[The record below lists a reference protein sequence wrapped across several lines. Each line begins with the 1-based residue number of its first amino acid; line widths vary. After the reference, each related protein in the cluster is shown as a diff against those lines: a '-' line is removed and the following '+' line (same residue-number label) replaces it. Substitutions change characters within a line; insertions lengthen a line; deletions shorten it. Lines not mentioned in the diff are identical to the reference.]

1 MPEAKKKVTK
11 ATEKKVEPKAAEKKV
26 AAKATPAPVKKA
38 PAAKAAPAPKK
49 VVEKAAP
56 APAKKAP
63 AKKETPAAK
72 PTAKKEAPKAAPAE
86 PVITKGKYEI
96 KRTNDGGYMF
106 NVWAA
111 NYQIIAKSQ
120 SYTSKTACKT
130 GINSVTNTAAVAAIE
145 DQTLQTVKE
154 EKCPKFQIY
163 LDKGGKY
170 RFNLIAKNGQNVL
183 ACTQG
188 YTTKPACK
196 NGIQSVIANAGAMIV
211 IAEDDD

>member
-1 MPEAKKKVTK
+1 MSEAKKKVTK
-11 ATEKKVEPKAAEKKV
+11 ATEKKAEPKAAEKKV

-38 PAAKAAPAPKK
+38 PAVKAAPAPKK
-49 VVEKAAP
+49 VVEKA

-72 PTAKKEAPKAAPAE
+72 PATKKEAPKAAPAE

>member
-11 ATEKKVEPKAAEKKV
+11 ATEKKAEPKAAEKKV

-63 AKKETPAAK
+63 AKKETPAKAPVKAPAK
-72 PTAKKEAPKAAPAE
+72 ATVAE

-120 SYTSKTACKT
+120 SYTSMTACKT

-145 DQTLQTVKE
+145 DQTLQTVTE

-196 NGIQSVIANAGAMIV
+196 NGIQSVISNAGAMIV
-211 IAEDDD
+211 IAENDD

>member
-11 ATEKKVEPKAAEKKV
+11 ATEKKAEPKAAEKKV

-38 PAAKAAPAPKK
+38 PAA
-49 VVEKAAP
+49 KAAP

>member
-1 MPEAKKKVTK
+1 MAVTK
-11 ATEKKVEPKAAEKKV
+11 KDTK
-26 AAKATPAPVKKA
+26 
-38 PAAKAAPAPKK
+38 PAAKAAPATK
-49 VVEKAAP
+49 
-56 APAKKAP
+56 APAKKAEP
-63 AKKETPAAK
+63 AKAPAKAAAPAK
-72 PTAKKEAPKAAPAE
+72 APAKAAPAKAA
-86 PVITKGKYEI
+86 PVKAAEEAVISKGKYEI

-120 SYTSKTACKT
+120 SYTSMTACKT
-130 GINSVTNTAAVAAIE
+130 GINSVTNTAAIAAIE

-170 RFNLIAKNGQNVL
+170 RFNLLAKNGQNVL

-196 NGIQSVIANAGAMIV
+196 KGIESVIANAGAMIV
-211 IAEDDD
+211 LPSDED